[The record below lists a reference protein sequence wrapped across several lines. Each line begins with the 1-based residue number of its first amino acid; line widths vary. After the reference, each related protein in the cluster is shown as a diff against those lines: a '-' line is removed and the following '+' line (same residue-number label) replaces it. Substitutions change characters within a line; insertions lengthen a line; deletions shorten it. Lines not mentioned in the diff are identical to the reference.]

1 MRKAFLFLLFIIS
14 MLKTHSQDS
23 LILKAINNT
32 GNLKVYSDANGI
44 NGIGEIEKGRTIFL
58 LAPGGM
64 FYYYVYGGGLVG
76 YASAS
81 LLEFES
87 WNANKLTSKNIDWKI
102 EEAKRLDVGAE
113 IEKKNNRIKDSITE
127 RESLKKLLVKG
138 VKDEIEVIGFSLT
151 GNEYK
156 VGFDITVVNFRKTE
170 IKYVRITVNGYNDVN
185 DLEATKT
192 FKCVGPIGYLDSG
205 EYAFDDAF
213 YSRVI
218 TSLKITKLSIDYMDG
233 SHREFVGSEVK
244 KRLTYLTLE

>member
-1 MRKAFLFLLFIIS
+1 MKKSLALIYIICSFVDIKA
-14 MLKTHSQDS
+14 QDS

-32 GNLKVYSDANGI
+32 GSLKVYSDANGI

-81 LLEFES
+81 LLEFET
-87 WNANKLTSKNIDWKI
+87 WNANKLTSKNIDWKLS
-102 EEAKRLDVGAE
+102 EAKRLDIGAE
-113 IEKKNNRIKDSITE
+113 IEMKSKLIKDSINK
-127 RESLKKLLVKG
+127 RESLKKELAKG
-138 VKDEIEVIGFSLT
+138 IKDEIQIFDFTLT

-156 VGFDITVVNFRKTE
+156 IGFDITVINYRKTD
-170 IKYVRITVNGYNDVN
+170 IKYIRLTINGYNDVN
-185 DLEATKT
+185 DLEASKT
-192 FKCVGPIGYLDSG
+192 FKCVGPIAYIDSG
-205 EYAFDDAF
+205 EYAFEDAF

-233 SHREFVGSEVK
+233 SHREFVGSELK
-244 KRLTYLTLE
+244 KRLTYLSLE